1 MSTNQSADAFVVINR
16 DLSAIQSRVANL
28 AFQFKEVA
36 PRSDTDE
43 LGVNLMLARANE
55 IAAAA
60 QALLTVQYD
69 PTPAEPE
76 PAP

>member
-1 MSTNQSADAFVVINR
+1 MSTAKHHTRINE
-16 DLSAIQSRVANL
+16 DLSSLNSRIAAL
-28 AFQFKEVA
+28 AYSFKEIEA
-36 PRSDTDE
+36 RNAKDE
-43 LGVNLMLARANE
+43 AFIALFLEDATAL
-55 IAAAA
+55 AAAA